1 MNFPDE
7 LKIKMNLNVDELQPQ
22 KLTAEELRFQVNKAV
37 GNIVSPFKMKEHLV
51 NQLKTQVADLE
62 RFIQFLQADV
72 MECKQC
78 NCCQHRNGDGSKYSE
93 KAGQDLHDS
102 INMVKRAASLL
113 QMFALLQFG
122 CGDIKGGGIP
132 HHFRKNDL
140 KHPMKINHWGD
151 IRARLQLAVAHILDI
166 STVQEPPQGDY
177 RSDTDE
183 SPTVACNVKVTCAVR
198 KHLAVSLRDLMQHG
212 LTSELGK
219 NNSIVPFMGCF
230 SRKPHFIEDN
240 MHAWELIM
248 MYYTLK
254 NGEQYNTTPARK
266 LSQSFNLDIVGGTVV
281 SNKQSLLSTVGSILS
296 THSRYKRSHDSH
308 FKAFVCAALN
318 CNKLVVW
325 LKLIYQ
331 CRQLIQMYYYPWSY
345 AIQTGFQDALHCL
358 DALSSLHFDLPVDL
372 AVRQFQSIKDV
383 FT

>member
-1 MNFPDE
+1 
-7 LKIKMNLNVDELQPQ
+7 MNLNVDECVPSDVS
-22 KLTAEELRFQVNKAV
+22 TDELRFQVNKAV
-37 GNIVSPFKMKEHLV
+37 GNIVNPIKMKEHLV

-62 RFIQFLQADV
+62 RFIEFLQNDV
-72 MECKQC
+72 LECKSC
-78 NCCQHRNGDGSKYSE
+78 ACCQHHSTAKQKFTDSTGRELK
-93 KAGQDLHDS
+93 DS

-122 CGDIKGGGIP
+122 CGDIKTSSVP

-140 KHPMKINHWGD
+140 KNPMKVNHWGD
-151 IRARLQLAVAHILDI
+151 VRARLQIAVSHILDLVEI
-166 STVQEPPQGDY
+166 DHEMSGDY

-183 SPTVACNVKVTCAVR
+183 SPSVACNVKLTYAVR
-198 KHLAVSLRDLMQHG
+198 KHLAMSLRDLVQHG
-212 LTSELGK
+212 LTSNLEQQ
-219 NNSIVPFMGCF
+219 NSLVPFMGCF
-230 SRKPHFIEDN
+230 SRKSHYIEDS

-248 MYYTLK
+248 MYYTIK

-281 SNKQSLLSTVGSILS
+281 SNKQSLLSTIGTILS
-296 THSRYKRSHDSH
+296 THSKYKRSNDSH

-318 CNKLVVW
+318 CNKLVTW
-325 LKLIYQ
+325 LKLVFQ
-331 CRQLIQMYYYPWSY
+331 CRQLIHMYYFPWSY

-358 DALSSLHFDLPVDL
+358 DALTSIHFDLPVDL